1 MDREIKFR
9 GKRVDNGEWVYF
21 NQYGAY
27 VDKSPKR
34 FTRDCG
40 YEVIPDTV
48 GQFTGLR
55 DKDGKEIYEL
65 DKLLLDDGTGQI
77 VHFANGCFFAGE
89 PLQNVVDVCAVIGN
103 VFEEVKR

>member
-1 MDREIKFR
+1 MKTW
-9 GKRVDNGEWVYF
+9 GQLLA
-21 NQYGAY
+21 QYQLTQ
-27 VDKSPKR
+27 V
-34 FTRDCG
+34 FTAGNDFF
-40 YEVIPDTV
+40 ELM
-48 GQFTGLR
+48 QFTGLR
-55 DKDGKEIYEL
+55 DKNGKEIYEL